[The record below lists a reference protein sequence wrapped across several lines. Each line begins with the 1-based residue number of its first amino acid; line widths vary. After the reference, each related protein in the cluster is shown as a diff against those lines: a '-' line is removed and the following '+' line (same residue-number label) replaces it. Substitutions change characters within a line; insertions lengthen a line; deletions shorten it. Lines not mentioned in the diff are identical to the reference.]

1 MTHTQYLNIGV
12 LLYGCGHHQA
22 AWRMHDSSIDQIGD
36 TAYYKSL
43 ARLAER
49 GLLDAIFLQIINL
62 FLLKRIMTCL
72 LFGLTH

>member
-1 MTHTQYLNIGV
+1 MTHTQHLNIGV

-49 GLLDAIFLQIINL
+49 GLLDAIFFADNQSFPAKTDND
-62 FLLKRIMTCL
+62 MPA
-72 LFGLTH
+72 FGLTH